1 VKAIKTFS
9 YMMAGGGFKRG
20 IAYGASDELGY
31 AAVDKPVSIHDLH
44 ATILRTL
51 GIDDKRM
58 TVKYQGLDARL
69 SGVGGQGQV
78 VHDLLA

>member
-1 VKAIKTFS
+1 
-9 YMMAGGGFKRG
+9 
-20 IAYGASDELGY
+20 
-31 AAVDKPVSIHDLH
+31 VDKPVSVHDLH
-44 ATILRTL
+44 ATILHTL

-69 SGVGGQGQV
+69 SGVGNQGTV

>member
-1 VKAIKTFS
+1 
-9 YMMAGGGFKRG
+9 M
-20 IAYGASDELGY
+20 
-31 AAVDKPVSIHDLH
+31 SIHDLH